1 MQKELCLI
9 TLEDLILKK
18 YIDRELIVIN
28 NVVLIGRVTRDV
40 ELKFIP
46 STGLAVAKFNL
57 AVDRGLYG
65 EKKQQAEAKG
75 QPTADFINI
84 TVFGKSAENCA
95 NYLSKGN
102 KCAILGRISTGSYTD
117 KNGEKRYTF
126 EVVADKVEFLESKG
140 QAKPQDEEIWQPV
153 DESEDFIPF

>member
-1 MQKELCLI
+1 M
-9 TLEDLILKK
+9 
-18 YIDRELIVIN
+18 N

-46 STGLAVAKFNL
+46 STGLAVAKFSL

-65 EKKQQAEAKG
+65 EKKQEAEAKG
-75 QPTADFINI
+75 LPTADFINI

-102 KCAILGRISTGSYTD
+102 KCAVQGRISTGSYTTQS
-117 KNGEKRYTF
+117 GEKRYTT
-126 EVVADKVEFLESKG
+126 EVIADKVEFLESKER
-140 QAKPQDEEIWQPV
+140 QAKDEDVFEPV
-153 DESEDFIPF
+153 EDFSDIPF